1 MSVEKGKKTKDELGA
16 MEIKEGEDENPERG
30 NWTGQLDFLLSC
42 LGYAVGLGNVW
53 RFPYL
58 CFKNGGGSFLIPYT
72 LMLLLI
78 GIPCFLLELNIGQY
92 TGLGPV
98 TLYSKWAPL
107 FKGLGFA
114 NFMSQTFVGLYY
126 NMIIAWTIYY
136 LFASFQSHLPWQDCT
151 NDFNDEFCFSITDY
165 KDCTDQRLEMID
177 GIDGLEKV
185 PNPDFNPKLIY
196 MNHACLDVVGQENI
210 RKNLTKWYGST
221 KEIDILDDM
230 NMTMK
235 KRVDCIYINTTFCD
249 DSDGAI
255 DTITDLFDIPVK
267 IRASSSGQ
275 YLSKSVLQES
285 TGIHDMGTPLWGLA
299 LCLLAAWIVIFLCL
313 MKGIKSSGKVVYFT
327 ATFPYF
333 VLFILLIRAVTL
345 PGANLGIRFYL
356 IPEWSRLADIKVWE
370 GAAVQ
375 IFFSLSVAGGGLVTL
390 SSYNKFHNNILR
402 DTMIVCIG
410 NCLTSFVAGFA
421 IFSVL
426 GFMATELGVD
436 IVDVAKSGTG
446 LAFEAYPDL
455 VTRLPLPQLWAVL
468 FFLML
473 FTLGLDSQFAIVETI
488 LTGILDFKPSLR
500 PKKTLVVAA
509 VCIVGFIV
517 GLPLTCPGG
526 PYLLDLLDYYAASW
540 PYLFIGLMELVIVS
554 YVYGYDNYV
563 DDLYEMTR
571 FSWVDKGLRMFMKP
585 FYLVIS
591 PLVIFIIFCFS
602 WANYE
607 PLKKGDYV
615 YPPWANGVGWI
626 LAMTCILPVPGAA
639 IYSLV
644 KGYMTKNQHLDD
656 TERLKATAKELLE
669 PKAEFRANAI
679 RAAKRDE
686 SEGKFS
692 YHDQDGKV
700 LRMRRRGD
708 GSGFDNPA
716 LNIERM

>member
-1 MSVEKGKKTKDELGA
+1 M
-16 MEIKEGEDENPERG
+16 
-30 NWTGQLDFLLSC
+30 
-42 LGYAVGLGNVW
+42 
-53 RFPYL
+53 
-58 CFKNGGGSFLIPYT
+58 
-72 LMLLLI
+72 
-78 GIPCFLLELNIGQY
+78 
-92 TGLGPV
+92 
-98 TLYSKWAPL
+98 
-107 FKGLGFA
+107 
-114 NFMSQTFVGLYY
+114 
-126 NMIIAWTIYY
+126 
-136 LFASFQSHLPWQDCT
+136 
-151 NDFNDEFCFSITDY
+151 
-165 KDCTDQRLEMID
+165 
-177 GIDGLEKV
+177 
-185 PNPDFNPKLIY
+185 
-196 MNHACLDVVGQENI
+196 
-210 RKNLTKWYGST
+210 
-221 KEIDILDDM
+221 
-230 NMTMK
+230 
-235 KRVDCIYINTTFCD
+235 
-249 DSDGAI
+249 
-255 DTITDLFDIPVK
+255 
-267 IRASSSGQ
+267 
-275 YLSKSVLQES
+275 
-285 TGIHDMGTPLWGLA
+285 
-299 LCLLAAWIVIFLCL
+299 
-313 MKGIKSSGKVVYFT
+313 
-327 ATFPYF
+327 
-333 VLFILLIRAVTL
+333 
-345 PGANLGIRFYL
+345 
-356 IPEWSRLADIKVWE
+356 
-370 GAAVQ
+370 
-375 IFFSLSVAGGGLVTL
+375 

-402 DTMIVCIG
+402 DTAIVCFG
-410 NCLTSFVAGFA
+410 NCLTSFIAGFA

-436 IVDVAKSGTG
+436 IEDVAKSGTG

-488 LTGILDFKPSLR
+488 LTGILDFMPNLR
-500 PKKTLVVAA
+500 PKKTLVVGA
-509 VCIVGFIV
+509 VCIIGFIL

-554 YVYGYDNYV
+554 YIYGYDNYV

-585 FYLVIS
+585 FYWVIS

-615 YPPWANGVGWI
+615 YPPWANGIGWI

-656 TERLKATAKELLE
+656 KERLQATATELIE

-679 RAAKRDE
+679 RAAKRDG
-686 SEGKFS
+686 SDGKFS
-692 YHDQDGKV
+692 YHQQDGGKV

>member
-1 MSVEKGKKTKDELGA
+1 MAVEKGKTKEQLA
-16 MEIKEGEDENPERG
+16 LEEAEDENPERG
-30 NWTGQLDFLLSC
+30 NWTGKLDFLLSC

-114 NFMSQTFVGLYY
+114 NFMSQSFVGLYY

-136 LFASFQSHLPWQDCT
+136 LFASFTTHLPWQDCT
-151 NDFNDEFCFSITDY
+151 NGFNDEFCFSITDY
-165 KDCTDQRLEMID
+165 KNCTDQRLEKID
-177 GIDGLEKV
+177 GKTNTAYN
-185 PNPDFNPKLIY
+185 PNVIY
-196 MNHACLDVVGQENI
+196 INHTCLDVIGQENI
-210 RKNLTKWYGST
+210 RKNLVKWYGSE
-221 KEIDILDDM
+221 KEIEKLDNM
-230 NMTMK
+230 NKTIKMK
-235 KRVDCIYINTTFCD
+235 VPCIYINTTYCNETV
-249 DSDGAI
+249 GAKES
-255 DTITDLFDIPVK
+255 ITDLFDIPVK
-267 IRASSSGQ
+267 IRKSSSGQ

-285 TGIHDMGTPLWGLA
+285 SGLHDMGTPLWGLA
-299 LCLLAAWIVIFLCL
+299 LSLMAAWIVIFLCL

-327 ATFPYF
+327 ATFPYV
-333 VLFILLIRAVTL
+333 VLFILLVRAVTL

-356 IPEWSRLADIKVWE
+356 LPDWSRLADIKVWE

-390 SSYNKFHNNILR
+390 ASYNKFHNNILR
-402 DTMIVCIG
+402 DTMIVCFG
-410 NCLTSFVAGFA
+410 NCLTSFIAGFA

-436 IVDVAKSGTG
+436 IEDVATSGTG

-455 VTRLPLPQLWAVL
+455 VTRLPLPTLWAIL

-488 LTGILDFKPSLR
+488 LTGILDFLPALR
-500 PKKTLVVAA
+500 PKKTLVVGA
-509 VCIVGFIV
+509 VCMIGFIV

-554 YVYGYDNYV
+554 YIYGYDNYV

-571 FSWVDKGLRMFMKP
+571 LSWVDKGLRMFMKP
-585 FYLVIS
+585 FYWVVS

-607 PLKKGDYV
+607 PLTKGDYV
-615 YPPWANGVGWI
+615 YPPWANGIGWI
-626 LAMTCILPVPGAA
+626 LAMTCILPIPGCA
-639 IYSLV
+639 IYELV
-644 KGYMTKNQHLDD
+644 KGYMTKNQHLDNN
-656 TERLKATAKELLE
+656 ERLKVTAMELIE
-669 PKAEFRANAI
+669 PKPEFRANAI
-679 RAAKRDE
+679 RASARDG
-686 SEGKFS
+686 SEGKFR
-692 YHDQDGKV
+692 YHQQDGGNV
-700 LRMRRRGD
+700 LRMRARGD
-708 GSGFDNPA
+708 GTGFDNPA